1 MFHTSLHQSSS
12 SSSSQHSSSRDIFA
26 KEKNSCIIHEPFWH
40 NKKKGTVMKMPV
52 FAKKPNNDS
61 GCGARPFG
69 EDDDE

>member
-40 NKKKGTVMKMPV
+40 NKKGTVMKMPV
-52 FAKKPNNDS
+52 FAKKPNND
-61 GCGARPFG
+61 GIYDARPFS